1 MWEAQLRCLQG
12 IKPGS
17 SVSFEIGLGVA
28 LGLGL
33 GPDFNVSL
41 GLGQDLLTREAVEMK
56 PRWLY
61 PFDPEQTSYSG
72 QFWLADGATR

>member
-1 MWEAQLRCLQG
+1 MTNMRY
-12 IKPGS
+12 
-17 SVSFEIGLGVA
+17 
-28 LGLGL
+28 
-33 GPDFNVSL
+33 
-41 GLGQDLLTREAVEMK
+41 GQDLLTREAVDMK